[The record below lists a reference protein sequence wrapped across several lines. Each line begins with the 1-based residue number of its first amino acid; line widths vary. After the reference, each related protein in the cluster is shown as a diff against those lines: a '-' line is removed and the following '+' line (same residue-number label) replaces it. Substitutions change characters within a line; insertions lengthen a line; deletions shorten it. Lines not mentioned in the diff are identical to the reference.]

1 MERMSAEAGADE
13 LRVESREEGPITRWV
28 EVEVPAA
35 QVASAFERAYRGLAK
50 SSRVR
55 GFRPGKAPRS
65 VLQKMYGAAVA
76 EDLER
81 DLVGDTLA
89 AALQKSG
96 VEPVCQPQVESDPPS
111 EGSPFVYR
119 ARCEVKPAFALGEW
133 KGLTAQRPATGV
145 GDEEV
150 EAELESVRQR
160 HATFVEEGE
169 GAVAANGHLIAMDFE
184 GRIDGVAFDGGTAK
198 DVTVEIGAGQLIP
211 GFDEQLVGARAGEE
225 RIVRVRFP
233 DDYAKEDLAGKDAEF
248 QVRVASLRRREV
260 PALDDEF
267 AKDLG
272 SDFESLDQVRA
283 KIRESMA
290 ASREQASKA
299 TLRRTLLD
307 ALIER
312 TPFDVPP
319 GLVEERLHRRLHDAS
334 HDLERRGV
342 GRAHVDR
349 QMARWEHEWRPMIE
363 RQVREEWLL
372 AEVARAN
379 QIGAE
384 DAEVEARIDRM
395 AEAQGVDAAKMRKA
409 YADAGVLDAI
419 RGQIL
424 EEKAVEFL
432 LAEAK
437 VDEVAGS

>member
-1 MERMSAEAGADE
+1 MSAEAGADD

-35 QVASAFERAYRGLAK
+35 RVAGAFERAYRGLAR

-65 VLQKMYGAAVA
+65 VLQKMYGPAVA

-81 DLVGDTLA
+81 ELVGETLA
-89 AALQKSG
+89 VALEKCG
-96 VEPVCQPQVESDPPS
+96 VEAVSQPQVESDPPT
-111 EGSPFVYR
+111 EGAPFVYR
-119 ARCEVKPAFALGEW
+119 ARVEVKPEFALGDW
-133 KGLTAQRPATGV
+133 KGLSAQRPATDV
-145 GDEEV
+145 ADADV

-169 GAVAANGHLIAMDFE
+169 GVPAVNGHLITIDFE
-184 GRIDGVAFDGGTAK
+184 GRIDGVAFEGGTAK

-211 GFDEQLVGARAGEE
+211 GFDEQLLGAEAGQE
-225 RIVRVRFP
+225 RVVRVRFP

-272 SDFESLDQVRA
+272 DELESLDQVRA
-283 KIRESMA
+283 KIRESML
-290 ASREQASKA
+290 ASRQRASKA

-312 TPFDVPP
+312 SPFDVPP
-319 GLVEERLHRRLHDAS
+319 GLVEERLHRRMHNAS

-342 GRAHVDR
+342 GRGAVDR
-349 QMARWEHEWRPMIE
+349 QMARWESEWRPLVE
-363 RQVREEWLL
+363 REVREEWLL
-372 AEVARAN
+372 AEVARRNEIVAD
-379 QIGAE
+379 
-384 DAEVEARIDRM
+384 DAEVDARIEEM
-395 AEAQGVDAAKMRKA
+395 AAEQGAEAAKLRKA
-409 YADAGVLDAI
+409 YADAGVLEAVRDQI
-419 RGQIL
+419 R

-437 VDEVAGS
+437 VEEVAGS

>member
-1 MERMSAEAGADE
+1 MSAEAGADE

-35 QVASAFERAYRGLAK
+35 QVSTAFERAYRGLAK

-81 DLVGDTLA
+81 ELVGDTLA

-133 KGLTAQRPATGV
+133 KGLAAQRPATAV
-145 GDEEV
+145 EDAEV

-169 GAVAANGHLIAMDFE
+169 GVVAANGHLIAMDFE

-211 GFDEQLVGARAGEE
+211 GFDEQLVGARAGED
-225 RIVRVRFP
+225 RTVRVRFP

-248 QVRVASLRRREV
+248 QVRVASLRRREL

-272 SDFESLDQVRA
+272 NDFASLDQVRA
-283 KIRESMA
+283 KIRESMT

-319 GLVEERLHRRLHDAS
+319 GLVEERLHRRMHNAS

-363 RQVREEWLL
+363 REVREEWLL

-379 QIGAE
+379 EI
-384 DAEVEARIDRM
+384 DADDSEVEARIARM
-395 AEAQGVDAAKMRKA
+395 AEEQGVDAAKMRKA

-437 VDEVAGS
+437 VEEVAGS